1 MSYQVIARKY
11 RPQIFDDVAG
21 QPLVIG
27 TLKNAIL
34 NDRVAHAYIFSGG
47 RGVGKTSTAR
57 LLAKALNCVQGPTV
71 TPCGQCD
78 SCREIAAGNSIDV
91 LEIDAAS
98 NRGIDEIRELRE
110 SVRYLPARDR
120 YKVFIIDEVH
130 MLTTEA
136 FNALL
141 KTLEEPP
148 PRSLFILATTEA
160 HKLPATIQSRCQ
172 HFAFR
177 LLDYSQIYERLEDV
191 CRRENIQAEPGAL
204 SALAR
209 AAEGS
214 LRDGL
219 SLLDEMIAAC
229 GSQVDEAR
237 VRQQLGVV
245 PSSLLAALV
254 ESIRGGD
261 SQAVLESVHQLASEG
276 YELAHFCGEFTQF
289 IRDLMVARSCGTAS
303 PLLQAP
309 DDEKTELA
317 RLAQLFSEEE
327 LARFFQVLLRLQGEM
342 RYSLQPRFHLE
353 LGLVKL
359 VHARKLV
366 AIESLISRMEAAGAP
381 ATRPGGSGTPQAGR
395 PPGGPAQ
402 PPSGPRFGG
411 PMRAGAPGV
420 TPATASPA
428 PPNAARSA
436 PAYAASRQPETHAPG
451 ASVSSA
457 AMHDPAA
464 PGKGRG
470 VTPLATPR
478 PAVTAPD
485 PVVAMPASSLPA
497 ASVPGATLPA
507 ASGPASRSTP
517 EAAAGAGGNESSA
530 PAGAESP
537 AMPEQPQPV
546 GPPDDARLAAIRAL
560 LSEQSKFLA
569 SCLNPLAQWRYEN
582 GEVRFIYGKDGAWA
596 VELLKTRE
604 QQEKLRQAC
613 EKALGQPVKIYV
625 TLSVEEGKQRAPAG
639 LSAEERAQH
648 NPMVESF
655 RRIFDCD
662 VIQVEDLS
670 GE

>member
-57 LLAKALNCVQGPTV
+57 LLAKALNCIQGPTL

-78 SCREIAAGNSIDV
+78 SCREITAGNSVDV

-214 LRDGL
+214 LRDAL

-245 PSSLLAALV
+245 PSSLLVALV
-254 ESIRGGD
+254 ESIRQGD
-261 SQAVLESVHQLASEG
+261 SRAVLESVHQLCSEG
-276 YELAHFCGEFTQF
+276 YELAHFCGGFTQF

-309 DDEKTELA
+309 DDEKSELA
-317 RLAQLFSEEE
+317 RLAQLFSEED

-353 LGLVKL
+353 LGLIKL

-366 AIESLISRMEAAGAP
+366 AIESLISRMETTGAP
-381 ATRPGGSGTPQAGR
+381 AARPAGSGAPPAGR
-395 PPGGPAQ
+395 PPGGGPA
-402 PPSGPRFGG
+402 PSSQGSRFGG
-411 PMRAGAPGV
+411 PVRASAQGV
-420 TPATASPA
+420 SPA
-428 PPNAARSA
+428 N
-436 PAYAASRQPETHAPG
+436 T
-451 ASVSSA
+451 SSA
-457 AMHDPAA
+457 APLRSGALAAPAA
-464 PGKGRG
+464 PDSLSARPVLVNARAAAPAETTAARNSANGATTSTQTSSEP
-470 VTPLATPR
+470 VATPLGVA
-478 PAVTAPD
+478 ATAP
-485 PVVAMPASSLPA
+485 A
-497 ASVPGATLPA
+497 AESDSTEIARLQDATSA
-507 ASGPASRSTP
+507 RS
-517 EAAAGAGGNESSA
+517 EAANPALA
-530 PAGAESP
+530 PSTVQREQ
-537 AMPEQPQPV
+537 EQPSGLPE
-546 GPPDDARLAAIRAL
+546 DARLGAIRAL

-569 SCLNPLAQWRYEN
+569 SCLNPLVGWRCEK
-582 GEVRFIYGKDGAWA
+582 GEVHFIYGKDGVWA
-596 VELLKTRE
+596 VELLKARE

-613 EKALGQPVKIYV
+613 ERALGRPVKIYV
-625 TLSVEEGKQRAPAG
+625 TLSVEEGNGRAPSR
-639 LSAEERAQH
+639 LSAEERAQQ
-648 NPMVESF
+648 NPTVENF
-655 RRIFDCD
+655 RRIFDCA